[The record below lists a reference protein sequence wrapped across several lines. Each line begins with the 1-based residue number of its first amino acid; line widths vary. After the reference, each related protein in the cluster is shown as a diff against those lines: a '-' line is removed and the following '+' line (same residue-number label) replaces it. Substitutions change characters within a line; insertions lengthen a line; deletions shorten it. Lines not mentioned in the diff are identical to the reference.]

1 MALLQVD
8 KISKS
13 FGGLRAVREVS
24 LEIGDSEM
32 VGLIGPNGSGKTT
45 LFNLITAFLS
55 KDSGKVIFKGND
67 ITHLKPFQV
76 NCNGLARTFQV
87 PKPFHGLSVFE
98 NIKVSCIMK
107 GDSGNRLVDKIDG
120 LMEDVGLSG
129 KENMMP
135 SSLTPG
141 DMKRLELA
149 RALATD
155 PTLVL
160 LDEPFAGLAREE
172 AAGLA
177 LLLKGLRDHGVSL
190 LIVEHVLR
198 ELMKLVGRVIVLNE
212 GVRIAE
218 GPPAEVVQ
226 NKAVIEA
233 YLGRGS
239 FYATT

>member
-8 KISKS
+8 KVSKS

-24 LEIGDSEM
+24 LEIGDGEM

-45 LFNLITAFLS
+45 LFNLITGFLS
-55 KDSGKVIFKGND
+55 KDSGKVILRAED

-76 NCNGLARTFQV
+76 NSKGLARTFQV
-87 PKPFHGLSVFE
+87 SKPFHGLSVFE
-98 NIKVSCIMK
+98 NIKVACIMK
-107 GDSGNRLVDKIDG
+107 GDSGNQLVGKIDG
-120 LMEDVGLSG
+120 LIEDVGLSG

-141 DMKRLELA
+141 DVKRLELA
-149 RALATD
+149 RALATE
-155 PTLVL
+155 PVLVL

-172 AAGLA
+172 TSGLA
-177 LLLKGLRDHGVSL
+177 PLLKRLCDRGVSL

-218 GPPAEVVQ
+218 GPPDEVVQ
-226 NKAVIEA
+226 NKAVIEV

-239 FYATT
+239 VYGTA